1 MHTSMLVRG
10 VLEWASSFSA
20 CSLAHARSFPL
31 SRRSTHSTPATR
43 MDLLVSV
50 LCSGVLDAVS
60 ARLAAAD
67 LAWPSKSK
75 SKTPQRTLNDVPD
88 AVLAQILAY
97 VSARD
102 VEAATVASKV
112 IAFQVVPQYPIW
124 KTIFCRRW
132 EKINFP
138 LDGALCEEF
147 PTSVEIDGRLRK
159 QFPSVVPLSADITH
173 ADYHPDARRFKDF
186 AYSGPV
192 LGGDRSVRANA
203 AFPTTLHVQVFKR
216 KIPNTR
222 NQFAYQIGVARSGYF
237 EITISRR
244 REQKGPF
251 VRLSGRD
258 MASIGVGTE
267 RFRLVDRQPGWD
279 EFSFGY
285 HGDDGRFYHDTGNG
299 HHFGP
304 AFDIGD
310 TVGCG
315 VRRSGSDQTRSSVF
329 FTNNGDL
336 LPSGDRD
343 IASDYDDWFP
353 VVGVDSP
360 NAVHVNFGQEPF
372 RYDGVIDELF
382 DECREAADLVTTH
395 LPWHRIFDEGECDSD
410 DGQRWS
416 GSDDDDDEPRLYLW

>member
-1 MHTSMLVRG
+1 MK
-10 VLEWASSFSA
+10 
-20 CSLAHARSFPL
+20 
-31 SRRSTHSTPATR
+31 
-43 MDLLVSV
+43 
-50 LCSGVLDAVS
+50 
-60 ARLAAAD
+60 
-67 LAWPSKSK
+67 SKSK
-75 SKTPQRTLNDVPD
+75 SKTLHHTLNDLPD
-88 AVLAQILAY
+88 TVLAHILAY
-97 VSARD
+97 ASARD

-112 IAFQVVPQYPIW
+112 VALQVVPQYPIW

-147 PTSVEIDGRLRK
+147 PVLVEIDSRLRK
-159 QFPSVVPLSADITH
+159 QFPSSWSESRMYQLLAHAITPVPSYVDIEATRKSDPYTWTGHIVVPLSADITH

-186 AYSGPV
+186 AYSGLV

-216 KIPNTR
+216 RIPKTR
-222 NQFAYQIGVARSGYF
+222 NQFTYQIGVARSGYF

-244 REQKGPF
+244 REQKGPL

-299 HHFGP
+299 RHFGP
-304 AFDIGD
+304 TFDIGD

-315 VRRSGSDQTRSSVF
+315 TSSLTSAKRR
-329 FTNNGDL
+329 
-336 LPSGDRD
+336 
-343 IASDYDDWFP
+343 
-353 VVGVDSP
+353 
-360 NAVHVNFGQEPF
+360 
-372 RYDGVIDELF
+372 
-382 DECREAADLVTTH
+382 
-395 LPWHRIFDEGECDSD
+395 RI
-410 DGQRWS
+410 W
-416 GSDDDDDEPRLYLW
+416 